1 MARIPAAIAAVL
13 LLIAPL
19 QAKDKPGRGK
29 GRGHEGAA
37 VARRVPRPAVR
48 MFRDGDAGII
58 REYYRGGLPPGL
70 AKRGDLPPG
79 LEKQLR
85 RNGTLP
91 PGVRKKFVPFPA
103 ALEAQLPP
111 CPAYVRRGFVGGIAV
126 MWNSRTGTILDAS
139 MMFAQ

>member
-111 CPAYVRRGFVGGIAV
+111 YP
-126 MWNSRTGTILDAS
+126 SLKL
-139 MMFAQ
+139 